1 MIMITTANQCSQ
13 DSDADVFLDENQL
26 GARWHV
32 TTRMLQQARWKG
44 AGCIY
49 VKIGRMVRYRLSDV
63 KAYELSRT
71 VAREA

>member
-1 MIMITTANQCSQ
+1 MITSNTENSQ
-13 DSDADVFLDENQL
+13 NSDADVFLDENQL
-26 GARWHV
+26 GTRWGV
-32 TTRMLQQARWKG
+32 TPRMLQQARWKG

-71 VAREA
+71 VTREE